1 MESADVLIVGGGP
14 AGSSCAWKLRQRGV
28 DVMILDKAQF
38 PRHKVCA
45 GWITPPII
53 SALALNTADYQ
64 SQRVLQPITSFIT
77 GLIDGCEVETNYGQT
92 VSYGIRRCEFD
103 DYLLRRSNARLML
116 GETFQSA
123 RRDGT
128 DWVVNDRIRT
138 SVIVGAGGHF
148 CPVAKYLQTQAVER
162 TGTPHA
168 DAHAASSDLP
178 VVVAQEV
185 EFEMTAE
192 QRVGCAVQAERPELF
207 FCPDLKGYGWVF
219 RKGNFLNIGLGREGE
234 SHLSTHVSE
243 FVEFLK
249 RRRKVTFPLPG
260 RFLGHAYRLRTR
272 SPRPA
277 SGTGIVLIG
286 DSIGLADRQS
296 GEGIW
301 PAIDSGLICAD
312 SILEAG
318 TSGRDQIADIYQTKL
333 TQRFSPAASSSL
345 AAWLPGA
352 IRLFMARRLM
362 ASHWFTRRIVLD
374 RWFLHR
380 STSE

>member
-53 SALALNTADYQ
+53 NALVLDTAEYQ
-64 SQRVLQPITSFIT
+64 SQRILQPITSFLT
-77 GLIDGCEVETNYGQT
+77 GLIDGREVETNYGQT

-103 DYLLRRSNARLML
+103 DYLLRRSSARLML
-116 GETFQSA
+116 GESFQSV

-128 DWVVNDRIRT
+128 DWIVNDRIRAR
-138 SVIVGAGGHF
+138 VIVGAGGHF
-148 CPVAKYLQTQAVER
+148 CPVAKYLQTQAVGQ
-162 TGTPHA
+162 TGVTHVATP
-168 DAHAASSDLP
+168 DLP

-192 QRVGCAVQAERPELF
+192 QRVRCTVQAERPELF

-219 RKGNFLNIGLGREGE
+219 RKRDYLNIGLGREGE
-234 SHLSTHVSE
+234 SHLSTHVAE

-249 RRRKVTFPLPG
+249 RRGKVNFPLPG
-260 RFLGHAYRLRTR
+260 RFLGHAYRLRTQL
-272 SPRPA
+272 PRPV
-277 SGTGIVLIG
+277 SGPGIVLIG

-301 PAIDSGLICAD
+301 PAIDSGLICAE
-312 SILEAG
+312 SIVEAG
-318 TSGRDQIADIYQTKL
+318 TSGRNEIADIYQSKL
-333 TQRFSPAASSSL
+333 TQRFSHTTSSSL
-345 AAWLPGA
+345 AAWLPGPV
-352 IRLFMARRLM
+352 RLFMARRLM
-362 ASHWFTRRIVLD
+362 ASNWFTRRVVLD

-380 STSE
+380 SIAN